1 MQSVW
6 APSRLH
12 FGLLSLAGDGEAWPD
27 RRGERVL
34 PARRF
39 GGVGLMIERPGVRVT
54 ASPAVVWSAD
64 GPLAERRLSFALR
77 FAESVRRDRPEEEPA
92 PRRLTVEE
100 APPEHVGLGVGTQLG
115 LAVARAL
122 AAAWGLVLDAP
133 ALARRVG
140 RGLRSALGVHG
151 FAHGGFLVE
160 SGKRGDDDGL
170 APLAA
175 RAPFPPQWRL
185 VLATPSAALGLH
197 GREERQAFARL
208 VSGRLHDPARLGR
221 TDCAMPAGAAGD
233 AARARRGGFGGV
245 RGKPPRLQRPGRRG
259 VRRAA
264 RGRLRRPAD
273 GRMRRVPPRGGGA
286 RRGTEFVGAD
296 GVRRRGGRGPGRGPA
311 AAAGGAVRSGA
322 GGSLDDGGLQPWVG
336 RGAGRRGAARRPTPR
351 REFTIRGG
359 DCRRAAAA
367 APAAGT
373 AAPSA
378 LRRAGWP
385 SWSSSAAPDC
395 SQSPTPTP
403 AVPPSPARSRIAYA
417 SPPSPTG
424 SEIKKRPP
432 AWESGG
438 REDRE
443 RRPGQFSCV

>member
-27 RRGERVL
+27 RRGEQVL

-54 ASPAVVWSAD
+54 ASPAAAWSAG
-64 GPLAERRLSFALR
+64 GPLAERALSFALR

-122 AAAWGLVLDAP
+122 AEAWGLVLDAP

-175 RAPFPPQWRL
+175 RALFPPQWRL

-197 GREERQAFARL
+197 GCEERQAFARL
-208 VSGRLHDPARLGR
+208 TSGRLRDPARLGR
-221 TDCAMPAGAAGD
+221 TDALCRLVLLGMLPALAEADLEAFGESLHDFNARVGETFAVLQGGVYADPRTAECVEYLRGA
-233 AARARRGGFGGV
+233 GV
-245 RGKPPRLQRPGRRG
+245 RGVGQSSWGPTVFAVVGDED
-259 VRRAA
+259 RAA
-264 RGRLRRPAD
+264 DLRRRLAERFGLGPAEAWTTA
-273 GRMRRVPPRGGGA
+273 GCNRGSDVGSGGA
-286 RRGTEFVGAD
+286 A
-296 GVRRRGGRGPGRGPA
+296 
-311 AAAGGAVRSGA
+311 
-322 GGSLDDGGLQPWVG
+322 
-336 RGAGRRGAARRPTPR
+336 
-351 REFTIRGG
+351 
-359 DCRRAAAA
+359 
-367 APAAGT
+367 
-373 AAPSA
+373 
-378 LRRAGWP
+378 
-385 SWSSSAAPDC
+385 
-395 SQSPTPTP
+395 
-403 AVPPSPARSRIAYA
+403 
-417 SPPSPTG
+417 
-424 SEIKKRPP
+424 
-432 AWESGG
+432 
-438 REDRE
+438 
-443 RRPGQFSCV
+443 